1 MERTL
6 ESNVFPEMF
15 EEQDIRSFHDR
26 GTFQEGKRKGGFFEG
41 DWNTEH

>member
-15 EEQDIRSFHDR
+15 EEQDIRSLKEKII
-26 GTFQEGKRKGGFFEG
+26 GYLS
-41 DWNTEH
+41 